1 MILQRR
7 TVVVEGPLAQRMRR
21 FEAAGRGETGIDVV
35 TIPQLAARL
44 AGGFSR
50 LADGE
55 MLYLAIGSALDFD
68 GYREINRVRALPGM
82 ARAAADTLTSA
93 WNADLDLQSLAGMSG
108 RMHDIA
114 LLERRVREALPAG
127 ALIAP
132 LLRNAALERKALAK
146 KLFGPITI
154 DGLVDVEP
162 VWRPL
167 VSALLNETTVE
178 WSASDGVK
186 RSWFEGRLAIKLLSK
201 PALITGDICAD
212 PRAEAVEALRWA
224 RELLS
229 RGDVNASD
237 IAIVATSPAD
247 WDNHF
252 LALIAHADIPLHFS
266 HGIPALA
273 SADGQAC
280 AALADVLL
288 SGIDQVRIRRLLRRL
303 PRRPFA
309 DRLPTDW
316 RSGLPARAGLFD
328 LQQWRTAIGRTR
340 SADGGASQTELVLLP
355 MLELLSRGIGAAE
368 EAGRRLLG
376 GRSLMLWLEALRVA
390 PPAAIG
396 ISLQRMRIPDGR
408 DPANCVVWCPANHL
422 AARPRAWTRLLGLSG
437 RSWPRSDRDDALVP
451 DHILA
456 RRRLRPIS
464 SSEHDRLIFELIVGQ
479 SPNGVALS
487 RSHRSAEGSLKSQ
500 SPLWPSGLVGTVQ
513 GRARIPEHAFSES
526 DRLLARPQEAVRTA
540 RIGATRTCWKN
551 RSTEA
556 FTEHDGALKAS
567 HPAVLRALARVQST
581 TSLRRLLRDPLGF
594 VWRYALGWHSP
605 EYARRPLALDPRSNG
620 ELIHELL
627 RLTVASLE
635 PAPGFAGADPD
646 QIGVALAAA
655 VETVRQRW
663 PLERPVPPG
672 LLWSHTLEQAASLTM
687 RGLTAD
693 ERLQSGTRS
702 WTELAFGQENM
713 EGENADL
720 PWDPLAEVLVPS
732 TEIRL
737 KGRIDRVEVRG
748 DGKAVRITDYKSGI
762 PPRNAD
768 RIALGR
774 GSEVQRVL
782 YAMAARSLLPDVEAV
797 QSRLLYLGDESPPY
811 PLRGGELDRAAT
823 TLAQFVRAADGL
835 LRSGSAAP
843 GPDATDRYNDMRL
856 AHPADLDAYFRRK
869 AASFDAACR
878 GLSPL
883 WSAQ

>member
-1 MILQRR
+1 MQRR

-21 FEAAGRGETGIDVV
+21 FEAASRGEAGTDIV

-55 MLYLAIGSALDFD
+55 MLYLAIRSALDLN
-68 GYREINRVRALPGM
+68 GYREICRVRELPGM

-93 WNADLDLQSLAGMSG
+93 WNADLDLQSLAGMSA

-114 LLERRVREALPAG
+114 LVERRVIKALPAG

-132 LLRNAALERKALAK
+132 MLRTAALDRKSLAK
-146 KLFGPITI
+146 KLFGSVTL
-154 DGLVDVEP
+154 DGIVDIEP

-167 VSALLNETTVE
+167 ILALLKETKVE
-178 WSASDGVK
+178 WFASDGVN
-186 RSWFEGRLAIKLLSK
+186 RSWFNGPLAIKPLST
-201 PALITGDICAD
+201 PASITGDICAD

-229 RGDVNASD
+229 RGGVNASD

-252 LALIAHADIPLHFS
+252 LALITHADIPLHFS

-309 DRLPTDW
+309 DKLPADW

-328 LQQWRTAIGRTR
+328 LQQWRTAVGGTR
-340 SADGGASQTELVLLP
+340 SPDGGVSQTELVLLP
-355 MLELLSRGIGAAE
+355 ALEVLSRGIAAAE
-368 EAGRRLLG
+368 EAGRLLLG

-390 PPAAIG
+390 PAAALG

-422 AARPRAWTRLLGLSG
+422 AARPRGWTRLLGLSG

-456 RRRLRPIS
+456 RRKLRPIS
-464 SSEHDRLIFELIVGQ
+464 SSERDRSIFELLVGQ

-500 SPLWPSGLVGTVQ
+500 SPLWPSGLVATVK
-513 GRARIPEHAFSES
+513 GHSRVPEHAFSES

-540 RIGATRTCWKN
+540 RIGATRTCWRHRN
-551 RSTEA
+551 NDD
-556 FTEHDGALKAS
+556 FTEHDGAVNAS

-635 PAPGFAGADPD
+635 PAPGFAGANPD
-646 QIGVALAAA
+646 QIGVALTAAA
-655 VETVRQRW
+655 EAVRQRW

-693 ERLQSGTRS
+693 EQLQSGTRS
-702 WTELAFGQENM
+702 WTELPFGQEKM
-713 EGENADL
+713 DSESADL
-720 PWDPLAEVLVPS
+720 PWDPTAEVVVQS

-762 PPRNAD
+762 PPRNPD
-768 RIALGR
+768 RVTLGR

-782 YAMAARSLLPDVEAV
+782 YAMAVQSLLPDAATVH
-797 QSRLLYLGDESPPY
+797 SRLLYLGDESPPY
-811 PLRGGELDRAAT
+811 PLRGEDLNRAAT
-823 TLAQFVRAADGL
+823 TLAQFVRAADAL
-835 LRSGSAAP
+835 LRGGSAAP
-843 GPDATDRYNDMRL
+843 GPDAVDRYNDMRL

-869 AASFDAACR
+869 AAAFDAATR
-878 GLSPL
+878 GLSAL
-883 WSAQ
+883 WSEP